1 MVFKIG
7 SLLYI
12 GSLANNLGL
21 AMQKL
26 GMVVPNHAYNYLKRY
41 FKSL

>member
-12 GSLANNLGL
+12 GSMANNLGL
-21 AMQKL
+21 AMQKI
-26 GMVVPNHAYNYLKRY
+26 GMIVPYFWGVDFNYK
-41 FKSL
+41 FKM